1 MDKKCIIDSFKELI
15 KLVGGSVLL
24 TITANLIIFIYNYIQ
39 SVIWN
44 IDISFLGFGNASILL
59 KLSLLILFLL
69 ISLFVG
75 YRFTKSFCMET
86 NLKIELYK
94 YRQNSTNKDNSN
106 LSIDDYNNEKRQKKD
121 NYRVKRKSIIWILL
135 FSLIPF
141 FVELIV
147 GYFRNL
153 FICIINGIF
162 FFVVLLTFYTI
173 CCQVI
178 LRLRTRKLKSL
189 NYQKGE
195 LIHNS
200 ISFTRKFIYCI
211 VLFIIIIV
219 MCIISCLS
227 SITNNF
233 TYYIYEDETTN
244 QTYAVVFI
252 NDNDLVMEEVSI
264 SEDNTIHFYTAY
276 QLFTTKYDVRL
287 QKRTFKS
294 KSIDYKTTENKNTY
308 EVVTPYLFGIIQLPF
323 SC

>member
-1 MDKKCIIDSFKELI
+1 MDKKRIINSFKELI

-24 TITANLIIFIYNYIQ
+24 TIISNLIIFIYNYIYC
-39 SVIWN
+39 IKWN
-44 IDISFLGFGNASILL
+44 IDISLLSFGTTSILL
-59 KLSLLILFLL
+59 KLSLLIIFLL
-69 ISLFVG
+69 ICLFVG
-75 YRFTKSFCMET
+75 YRFTKSLCMET
-86 NLKIELYK
+86 NLKIELYQ

-106 LSIDDYNNEKRQKKD
+106 LSIDYYNYEKRKKKEI
-121 NYRVKRKSIIWILL
+121 YKAKRKSIIWILL

-153 FICIINGIF
+153 FICIFNGIF
-162 FFVVLLTFYTI
+162 FFVVLLTVYTI

-178 LRLRTRKLKSL
+178 LKLRTRKLKSL

-200 ISFTRKFIYCI
+200 ISFTQKFICCI

-219 MCIISCLS
+219 MCVISCLS
-227 SITNNF
+227 SINNNF

-244 QTYAVVFI
+244 QNYAVVFI
-252 NDNDLVMEEVSI
+252 NENDLVMEEVSI
-264 SEDNTIHFYTAY
+264 SEDNAIHFYTAY
-276 QLFTTKYDVRL
+276 QLFATKNDVRL

-294 KSIDYKTTENKNTY
+294 KSVDYKTTENKNTY
-308 EVVTPYLFGIIQLPF
+308 EVVTQYLFGIIQLPF